1 MISTIKASQVLP
13 NFLCFLLISLKTIF
27 DLTFIKFQLRIPIPT
42 FNHAIYNPHLLALI
56 FDWSCLSRSTYQMSI
71 IQLAPRSMV
80 RSLWSGME
88 TLMFRQSR
96 SISIKFVGCSNIFVR
111 YCPELAGGS
120 PTSAP
125 DPYSGEIRFFAYETV
140 ITEVPQ
146 TLCAPQS
153 WPFEFVF
160 PSKGNILKPKKFATI
175 TRLIGDKHCPP
186 PLPIKA
192 YRACPRVPVQLPTR
206 SRHTYQFHQMGNTTF
221 STPTQAP
228 PK

>member
-1 MISTIKASQVLP
+1 MLP
-13 NFLCFLLISLKTIF
+13 SHQLENYLRPNLYKIPTSNSYSYIQPRHLQPTSLSLDLRLVMSLKIDVPDVNYTAGSPVNG
-27 DLTFIKFQLRIPIPT
+27 T
-42 FNHAIYNPHLLALI
+42 
-56 FDWSCLSRSTYQMSI
+56 
-71 IQLAPRSMV
+71 V
-80 RSLWSGME
+80 
-88 TLMFRQSR
+88 TLVGDGDVNVQT
-96 SISIKFVGCSNIFVR
+96 ISIKFVGCSNIFVR

-160 PSKGNILKPKKFATI
+160 PSKGNILKPKKYATI

-192 YRACPRVPVQLPTR
+192 YRACPRVSVQLPKR